1 MCRSRKAILKCDEV
15 FPNLLE
21 DGIKPF
27 KPRMVISVCSLL
39 NTWMALSVDAIH
51 GALKQDLIV
60 LEAGGVNFSIA
71 FCAGLD
77 LKNLSIRFSN
87 IVSKKGIGILV
98 GGDDSL
104 VIDTRG
110 VNPVFVELDMTAFD
124 ASIGPHLLRQER
136 ELYRE
141 MMNLDAN
148 EIKLLGQLHEL
159 PIDFKLGNKAIGSY
173 AFRINTIN
181 RSSGYPDTSLMN
193 SVTNAACLFTVL
205 ADALHQRRDPLE
217 ALVQNLFNKFGLR
230 AKELNRSIHSYD
242 VSFLRGFFVP
252 SAHVRG
258 WTTSDFCWMP
268 SLGRYVKYAKTFSCP
283 TQLYPGV
290 GFARASEFFNTDMFY
305 SIKTFPH
312 PDFLEDFYATL
323 EYKRLDREPNAR
335 ANPIHRYQVQAPS
348 DGQYVVDTSVLTA
361 RYSSDV
367 TFELGWTNGKLVTN
381 MTAALIKTLLAK
393 DYA

>member
-1 MCRSRKAILKCDEV
+1 
-15 FPNLLE
+15 
-21 DGIKPF
+21 
-27 KPRMVISVCSLL
+27 
-39 NTWMALSVDAIH
+39 MALSVDAIH
-51 GALKQDLIV
+51 GALKRDLIV
-60 LEAGGVNFSIA
+60 LETGGVKFSIA

-77 LKNLSIRFSN
+77 LQSLSIRFSD
-87 IVSKKGIGILV
+87 IVSSGGIGILV

-104 VIDTRG
+104 VIDVRG
-110 VNPVFVELDMTAFD
+110 VDPVFVELDMTAFD
-124 ASIGPHLLRQER
+124 ASIGPSLLRQER

-141 MMNLDAN
+141 MMMLDAY
-148 EIKLLGQLHEL
+148 EMKLLGQLHEL

-205 ADALHQRRDPLE
+205 SDALHQRRDPLD

-230 AKELNRSIHSYD
+230 AKELNRSIRSYD

-252 SAHVRG
+252 STYVRG

-290 GFARASEFFNTDMFY
+290 GLARASEFFNADMFN

-312 PDFLEDFYATL
+312 PDFLEDFYTTL
-323 EYKRLDREPNAR
+323 EYKHQDRQPNPG
-335 ANPIHRYQVQAPS
+335 ANPTHKYQVQSPS
-348 DGQYVVDTSVLTA
+348 DGRYVVDNSVLTA
-361 RYSSDV
+361 RYGSDV
-367 TFELGWTNGKLVTN
+367 TFELGWTNGNLS
-381 MTAALIKTLLAK
+381 
-393 DYA
+393 